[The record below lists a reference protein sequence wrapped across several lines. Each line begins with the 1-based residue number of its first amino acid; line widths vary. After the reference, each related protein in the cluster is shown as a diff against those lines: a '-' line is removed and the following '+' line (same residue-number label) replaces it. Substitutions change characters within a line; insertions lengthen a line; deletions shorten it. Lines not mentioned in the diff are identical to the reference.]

1 MRHGKGR
8 PPEKRRPAAPEPAK
22 IIDLNAAT
30 VEQIAKV
37 SGVGPRLAEAIVAQ
51 RPLRGWDD
59 LKTMPGMSQGLM
71 KQLRY
76 SGVRIGPSIRL
87 VNET

>member
-8 PPEKRRPAAPEPAK
+8 PPEKRRPAGPETK

-30 VEQIAKV
+30 GEQIAKV

-76 SGVRIGPSIRL
+76 SGVRIGPAIREL
-87 VNET
+87 SGT

>member
-1 MRHGKGR
+1 MRHGKGK
-8 PPEKRRPAAPEPAK
+8 PPERRRPAPESK

-30 VEQIAKV
+30 LDQIAKV

-76 SGVRIGPSIRL
+76 SGVRIGPFLRQVSGQ
-87 VNET
+87 